1 MTGLVLS
8 LATPFLV
15 GPLTFLA
22 MQGIKTANAFVDV
35 QSPWFKRLLVAVI
48 AFAVTMAAK
57 VTGVEVVCSAEATT
71 SCLEALSRDEVKAM
85 VAALVA
91 YALHFLKTLQK
102 KDA

>member
-22 MQGIKTANAFVDV
+22 MQGIKTANVFVDL
-35 QSPWFKRLLVAVI
+35 QSPWFKRILVAAI

-57 VTGVEVVCSAEATT
+57 VTGVEVACSADATT
-71 SCLEALSRDEVKAM
+71 SCLELLSRDDVKAM

>member
-22 MQGIKTANAFVDV
+22 MQGIKTANVFVDM
-35 QSPWFKRLLVAVI
+35 QSPWLKRILVAAI

-57 VTGVEVVCSAEATT
+57 VTGVEVACSADATT
-71 SCLEALSRDEVKAM
+71 SCLELLSRDDVKAM

>member
-22 MQGIKTANAFVDV
+22 MQGIKTVNVFVDM
-35 QSPWFKRLLVAVI
+35 QSPWLKRTLVAAI

-57 VTGVEVVCSAEATT
+57 VTGVEVACSADATT
-71 SCLEALSRDEVKAM
+71 NCLELLSRDDVKVM

>member
-22 MQGIKTANAFVDV
+22 MQGIKAANAFVDI
-35 QSPWFKRLLVAVI
+35 QSPWLKRVLVAAI
-48 AFAVTMAAK
+48 AFGITLLSK
-57 VTGVEVVCSAEATT
+57 VTGVEVACAADAAT
-71 SCLEALSRDEVKAM
+71 SCLDLLGRDEVKAM

-91 YALHFLKTLQK
+91 YALHFLKNLQK
-102 KDA
+102 KGE